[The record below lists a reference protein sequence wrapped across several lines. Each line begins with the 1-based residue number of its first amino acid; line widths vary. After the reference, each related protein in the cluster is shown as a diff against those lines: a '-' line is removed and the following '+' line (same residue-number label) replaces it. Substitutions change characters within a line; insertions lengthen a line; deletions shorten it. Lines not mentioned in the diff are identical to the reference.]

1 MYLLYLLTSYYTAQ
15 FSEKLFELENMDN
28 LLHKYYL
35 MPNDQILSF
44 FAIVFLNSATA
55 LVYITLFYIFF
66 LFFLKENK
74 VAVFNKTPK
83 T

>member
-1 MYLLYLLTSYYTAQ
+1 MYLLYLLTSCYTAQ

-66 LFFLKENK
+66 
-74 VAVFNKTPK
+74 
-83 T
+83 